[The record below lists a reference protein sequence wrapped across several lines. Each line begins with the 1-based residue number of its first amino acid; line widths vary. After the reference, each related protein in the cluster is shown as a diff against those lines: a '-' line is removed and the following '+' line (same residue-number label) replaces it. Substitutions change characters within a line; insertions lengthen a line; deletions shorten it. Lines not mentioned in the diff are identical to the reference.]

1 MHPEAR
7 IDGGARA
14 DVQGEV
20 IRVPAHVSP
29 LTPTY
34 AYPRG
39 VGMDKDGVGQR
50 GSERCGRGVKK
61 DESSRCDF
69 LSFLEEE
76 RLQRQAVM
84 LTPDFGV

>member
-1 MHPEAR
+1 
-7 IDGGARA
+7 
-14 DVQGEV
+14 
-20 IRVPAHVSP
+20 
-29 LTPTY
+29 
-34 AYPRG
+34 
-39 VGMDKDGVGQR
+39 MDKDGVGQR